1 MAENKTN
8 NAEKININIM
18 LTYKQYKDFYRFYYA
33 YKYRVLKIVLAVASV
48 FIILM
53 ALWFYAVNNM
63 AMAFILLWLAVL
75 MFVYPRNTYRSAA
88 KPMKNKSQAIKI
100 SFFDTFLRENSTG
113 EINRYNYE
121 DIIKTKETTTYFY
134 ILFSGE
140 NGIII
145 PKADIK
151 SQKAEDE
158 IRNILEKINK

>member
-75 MFVYPRNTYRSAA
+75 LFVYPRNTYRSAA

-100 SFFDTFLRENSTG
+100 SFFDTFAQ
-113 EINRYNYE
+113 
-121 DIIKTKETTTYFY
+121 D
-134 ILFSGE
+134 FS
-140 NGIII
+140 
-145 PKADIK
+145 
-151 SQKAEDE
+151 
-158 IRNILEKINK
+158 